1 MDFLNNIC
9 LPVVRSG
16 NCPEKDDC
24 GDCVDNAVFAVA
36 TGARRIAENIGE
48 VNMTREQ
55 PYLAIDSGDQFGGR
69 VIDSTRVNEDK

>member
-1 MDFLNNIC
+1 M
-9 LPVVRSG
+9 
-16 NCPEKDDC
+16 
-24 GDCVDNAVFAVA
+24 DNAVFAVA